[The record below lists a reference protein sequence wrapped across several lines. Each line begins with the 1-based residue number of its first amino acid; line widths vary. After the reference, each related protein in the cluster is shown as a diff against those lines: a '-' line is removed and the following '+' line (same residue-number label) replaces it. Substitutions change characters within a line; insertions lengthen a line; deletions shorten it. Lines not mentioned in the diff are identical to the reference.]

1 MAEKR
6 PSGFKEQVTAPLII
20 AAVLAI
26 ITFLGTFITATGGT
40 NNQPNVLLAL
50 TFAGGVFVVTL
61 VVCATLILVEK
72 PNNPELGQGTGI
84 NRSSSK
90 LYAEAKARREAQ
102 ARQQKT
108 EDAANTGEKE
118 SRPKP

>member
-1 MAEKR
+1 MTEKR
-6 PSGFKEQVTAPLII
+6 PSGLKEQVTAPLII
-20 AAVLAI
+20 SAVLAL

-40 NNQPNVLLAL
+40 NNEPNILLAL

-84 NRSSSK
+84 NRSSSQ
-90 LYAEAKARREAQ
+90 LYAEAKARREAE
-102 ARQQKT
+102 ARKKKSEEAP
-108 EDAANTGEKE
+108 EDST
-118 SRPKP
+118 R